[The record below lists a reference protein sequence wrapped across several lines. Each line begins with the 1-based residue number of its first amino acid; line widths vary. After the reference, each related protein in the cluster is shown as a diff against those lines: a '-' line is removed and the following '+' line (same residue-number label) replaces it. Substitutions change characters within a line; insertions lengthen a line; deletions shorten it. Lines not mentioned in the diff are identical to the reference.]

1 MSEKYHVSVR
11 STPLPLPLQCFIH
24 AYIVTQHAGVSNRY
38 EVIIPGMYKN
48 IFPYDGRIFKNL
60 MASEKGFLIFFER
73 NPDMSR
79 GLRWHTKEASRCE
92 GDVGSPTHK
101 LYEFIESGNLHKYPH
116 KNNYHMIKGP
126 NCNAFIQWIIDQVP
140 EANLSLPWNA
150 WGKSFKGYV

>member
-1 MSEKYHVSVR
+1 MKKIIQIGIVGYGNIGRAVEASV
-11 STPLPLPLQCFIH
+11 
-24 AYIVTQHAGVSNRY
+24 
-38 EVIIPGMYKN
+38 
-48 IFPYDGRIFKNL
+48 
-60 MASEKGFLIFFER
+60 ER